1 MELADLIDTRKG
13 ETAWVFGSGATLN
26 FLDPEFFRDK
36 LTVSTNFSGITFGLT
51 PDFVFSNHHSG
62 IKTMALDLP
71 NTIFVVNRYETPVPE
86 EYAGVLPNVV
96 ANDSKTVHNSFG
108 LFDPYGRDKP
118 DRPDQL
124 VFGSTSTH
132 GAMHLAA
139 LLGAIDIVLVGVDC
153 GVLDSV
159 VNVTDYPEQTQRSF
173 PVWNEHLILMRNW
186 LRDTYGARVYSL
198 NPFVNLNLEGHSFAI
213 N

>member
-1 MELADLIDTRKG
+1 VELADLIDTRKG
-13 ETAWVFGSGATLN
+13 ETAWVFGSGPTLN
-26 FLDPEFFRDK
+26 FLDPGFFDSK
-36 LTVSTNFSGITFGLT
+36 LVISTNFAAITFGLT
-51 PDFVFSNHHSG
+51 PDFVFTNHHAG
-62 IKTMALDLP
+62 VNPMAEKLP
-71 NTIFVVNRYETPVPE
+71 GTTFVVNRYETPDPV
-86 EYAGVLPNVV
+86 EYGGGMPNVV
-96 ANDSKTVHNSFG
+96 VSDSKTVHNSFSS
-108 LFDPYGRDKP
+108 FNPYGRDNP

-173 PVWNEHLILMRNW
+173 PVWNEHLVLMRNW

-198 NPFVNLNLEGHSFAI
+198 NPFVNLHLEGHKFGWS
-213 N
+213 

>member
-1 MELADLIDTRKG
+1 VELADLIDTRKG

-26 FLDPEFFRDK
+26 FIDPAFFDRK
-36 LTVSTNFSGITFGLT
+36 LVVSTNLAAMSFGLS
-51 PDFVFSNHHSG
+51 PDFVFSNHHSN
-62 IKTMALDLP
+62 INSPAEKSPD
-71 NTIFVVNRYETPVPE
+71 TIFVVNRYETPEPV
-86 EYAGVLPNVV
+86 EYVKGMPNVV
-96 ANDSKTVHNSFG
+96 VSDSKTVHNSFG
-108 LFDPYGRDKP
+108 SFDPYGRDKP

-173 PVWNEHLILMRNW
+173 PVWNDHLVVMRNW

-198 NPFVNLNLEGHSFAI
+198 NPFVNLHLEGHRFGWS
-213 N
+213 

>member
-139 LLGAIDIVLVGVDC
+139 LLGAKNIVLVGVDC
-153 GVLDSV
+153 GVLDRL
-159 VNVTDYPEQTQRSF
+159 VNVAHYPEETQRSF
-173 PVWNEHLILMRNW
+173 PVWNDHLIVMRNW
-186 LRDTYGARVYSL
+186 LRDNYGARVYSL
-198 NPFVNLNLEGHSFAI
+198 NPFVNLNLEGHTFEI
-213 N
+213 T